1 MAKTKESPP
10 GGLQPALGCT
20 IPAER
25 GRSPTH
31 PGTNSFFSHIPMHC
45 DIMSP
50 RGWPRLK
57 KTTPEEDTMDEIIA
71 KLDEFIRERCD
82 VGDDPEYDLDV
93 NLFDTGF
100 MDSMGAVETITFAEQ
115 TFGVEISQK
124 DITLYPM
131 NTVNEI
137 AAVIGRKKGLC

>member
-1 MAKTKESPP
+1 M
-10 GGLQPALGCT
+10 
-20 IPAER
+20 
-25 GRSPTH
+25 
-31 PGTNSFFSHIPMHC
+31 N
-45 DIMSP
+45 
-50 RGWPRLK
+50 
-57 KTTPEEDTMDEIIA
+57 EIIA

-82 VGDDPEYDLDV
+82 VGDDPEYGLDV

-131 NTVNEI
+131 NTVCEI
-137 AAVIGRKKGLC
+137 AEVVGMKKGLC

>member
-1 MAKTKESPP
+1 
-10 GGLQPALGCT
+10 
-20 IPAER
+20 
-25 GRSPTH
+25 
-31 PGTNSFFSHIPMHC
+31 
-45 DIMSP
+45 
-50 RGWPRLK
+50 
-57 KTTPEEDTMDEIIA
+57 MDEIIA

-100 MDSMGAVETITFAEQ
+100 IDSMGAVETIMFAEQ

-131 NTVNEI
+131 NTVTEI
-137 AAVIGRKKGLC
+137 AAVIGRKTGLC

>member
-1 MAKTKESPP
+1 
-10 GGLQPALGCT
+10 
-20 IPAER
+20 
-25 GRSPTH
+25 
-31 PGTNSFFSHIPMHC
+31 
-45 DIMSP
+45 
-50 RGWPRLK
+50 
-57 KTTPEEDTMDEIIA
+57 MDEIIA

-100 MDSMGAVETITFAEQ
+100 MDSMGAVETIMFAEQ

-131 NTVNEI
+131 STVNEI
-137 AAVIGRKKGLC
+137 AAVIGRTRGLC

>member
-1 MAKTKESPP
+1 
-10 GGLQPALGCT
+10 
-20 IPAER
+20 
-25 GRSPTH
+25 
-31 PGTNSFFSHIPMHC
+31 
-45 DIMSP
+45 
-50 RGWPRLK
+50 
-57 KTTPEEDTMDEIIA
+57 MDEIIA

-100 MDSMGAVETITFAEQ
+100 MGSMGAVETIMFAEQ

>member
-1 MAKTKESPP
+1 
-10 GGLQPALGCT
+10 
-20 IPAER
+20 
-25 GRSPTH
+25 
-31 PGTNSFFSHIPMHC
+31 
-45 DIMSP
+45 
-50 RGWPRLK
+50 
-57 KTTPEEDTMDEIIA
+57 MDEIIA

-93 NLFDTGF
+93 NLFVTGF
-100 MDSMGAVETITFAEQ
+100 MDSMGAVETIMFAEQ